1 MAIPVSPTVPTASTA
16 HALALT
22 KEKFVSLVTFRK
34 DGRSVPTPVWFAE
47 DGGKLYVYTGATSGK
62 VKRIRATG
70 KVTVA
75 ACDRQGK
82 VTGPVYDA
90 TARLLP
96 MSDKTKVDTLLNK
109 KYGLQKRLFAFVMG
123 AARLVRR
130 GPEGENAY
138 IEITLA

>member
-1 MAIPVSPTVPTASTA
+1 MAIPASPIVPTASTA

-47 DGGKLYVYTGATSGK
+47 DGGKLYVYTVETSGK
-62 VKRIRATG
+62 VKRIRATN

-75 ACDRQGK
+75 ACDRRGK

-90 TARLLP
+90 TAHLLP
-96 MSDKTKVDTLLNK
+96 ISDKAKVDTLLNK
-109 KYGLQKRLFAFVMG
+109 KYGLQKRLIAFVMG

-130 GPEGENAY
+130 GPKGGNAY
-138 IEITLA
+138 IEITLT